1 MPSPTDSAVPGKN
14 DQEMAILTEIGQV
27 LSSTLELR
35 EEFAKIMQIL
45 IDKLH
50 MHRGSLVLLDD
61 SSGRLRIEAAVGFT
75 PEEIE
80 RGVYALGEGITGNVV
95 ATGRPRVIPDIRKEP
110 DFLNRTYAR
119 KLEHL
124 NTQVSFFC
132 IPIKVAGRTAGA
144 LSCDKEFVS
153 DEQLHADEIFLGIIT
168 AFLGQAI
175 QINRM
180 VMRQKEELLEEN
192 RQLRDQVR
200 DRYRFENIIGDA
212 PAMHEVFATV
222 GQVAN
227 SRATVL
233 LSGETGTG
241 KEMIAKA
248 IHYNSERHKLP
259 FVAVNVAAI
268 PRDLIE
274 SELFGHEKGAFT
286 GADALR
292 RGRFEQA
299 DGGTLFL
306 DEIGDMSPALQ
317 TRLLRVLAE
326 GEFYRVGG
334 QTPVKVDVRVIAATH
349 QDLEMRVKSG
359 HFRED
364 LLHRLNVIRIEIPPL
379 RERRE
384 DIPELLRH
392 YLSVAGQELGVE
404 PKLLTGPAET
414 ALVTF
419 DWPGNVRQLVNACR
433 RLTVT
438 APGREVRAE
447 DIPPDLGGV
456 PVGHASN
463 HDWMAKLS
471 HWAEQELDAGTQRL
485 LDTAV
490 PEVERVL
497 IRVALRKADGLKQDA
512 AKLLGWGRNTLTRK
526 MKELG
531 MEELG

>member
-1 MPSPTDSAVPGKN
+1 MQQVFR
-14 DQEMAILTEIGQV
+14 AI
-27 LSSTLELR
+27 
-35 EEFAKIMQIL
+35 
-45 IDKLH
+45 
-50 MHRGSLVLLDD
+50 
-61 SSGRLRIEAAVGFT
+61 GRLSRSSMTV
-75 PEEIE
+75 
-80 RGVYALGEGITGNVV
+80 LITG
-95 ATGRPRVIPDIRKEP
+95 E
-110 DFLNRTYAR
+110 
-119 KLEHL
+119 
-124 NTQVSFFC
+124 S
-132 IPIKVAGRTAGA
+132 
-144 LSCDKEFVS
+144 
-153 DEQLHADEIFLGIIT
+153 
-168 AFLGQAI
+168 
-175 QINRM
+175 
-180 VMRQKEELLEEN
+180 
-192 RQLRDQVR
+192 
-200 DRYRFENIIGDA
+200 
-212 PAMHEVFATV
+212 
-222 GQVAN
+222 
-227 SRATVL
+227 
-233 LSGETGTG
+233 GTG
-241 KEMIAKA
+241 KELVARALHRHSPRSAKA
-248 IHYNSERHKLP
+248 
-259 FVAVNVAAI
+259 FVALNTAAFTA
-268 PRDLIE
+268 DLLE

-286 GADALR
+286 GADTLR

-392 YLSVAGQELGVE
+392 YLAVAGHELGVE
-404 PKLLTGPAET
+404 PKLLTASAET

-447 DIPPDLGGV
+447 DIPPDLGGAV
-456 PVGHASN
+456 VGQTAN

-471 HWAEQELDAGTQRL
+471 HWAEQELDSGTKRL

-490 PEVERVL
+490 PEVERIL
-497 IRVALRKADGLKQDA
+497 IRVALRKAGGLKQDA

-531 MEELG
+531 MEDVS